1 MALRRSIVAGRAAVI
16 GLALAAAG
24 AGCGDAGR
32 AARAEY
38 AAGLSTSS
46 PPLVAFEAE
55 TAKVSLLLRNVG
67 RAGWDSRKTPPVL
80 LSYHVLDPALKT
92 VRFENRR
99 FALPAPVKPG
109 GQATLD
115 IEIKAPL
122 DAGEYRLE
130 FDLLREGVAWFKDGG
145 SKTLS
150 IPLTVRRRDWP
161 EDAREIGTG
170 AGNYTSFA
178 TDVPEFDAL
187 RRLIRITLRHNEAA
201 FAGRTGEIRGFAAG
215 GGYPQIWLRD
225 ANTILPASRWYYG
238 EAWLRT
244 WLEEHLAYQDAAGG
258 LRDWIDS
265 RGEADKNTTETDQET
280 SAVQAAAEIAALLG
294 PEWLRKSVAGVPV
307 IERLDRALRYVLAE
321 RFDRTLGL
329 VNGAHTIDWGDVDMN
344 DADQSAVY
352 VDADTHWT
360 ADIYDQAM
368 FYQAANALA
377 GMSKALGADERAAF
391 WTKQAAEIRRAADRA
406 LWQEGRGYYRVH
418 NHLDSLRHGFDE
430 DAMFAMGGNAAAVAA
445 GLAGPDKARRIFDE
459 ALRRQ
464 PEYGISTIGGAI
476 LPPYPGGVF
485 RHPMVD
491 EPYEYQNGGQWDWFG
506 GRLVAAMFR
515 DGRAVEARAKLLE
528 IARKAVA
535 NNGLYE
541 WDSPGG
547 EGRGSDFYSGSAGVL
562 AGALIGGYYGVA
574 LSRDGLTLTPRLGR
588 DNGRIHAYLPAAGKY
603 AAYEYVFD
611 KASPALTMAYASDVP
626 GPGVVR
632 ILNPFGEAGV
642 EAALDGAPAAFRKE
656 RIGGDEYLVFET
668 DLKPH
673 QLILRPKK
681 QKAGKDRGHVSVQ
694 MEKR

>member
-1 MALRRSIVAGRAAVI
+1 MTIRQPFVAGGAAVI
-16 GLALAAAG
+16 GLALAMAG
-24 AGCGDAGR
+24 AGCGGAGP
-32 AARAEY
+32 AARTEFAAEI
-38 AAGLSTSS
+38 ATAS
-46 PPLVAFEAE
+46 PALVAFEAE
-55 TAKVSLLLRNVG
+55 TAKLGILLRNVG
-67 RAGWDSRKTPPVL
+67 RAAWDSQRTPPVV
-80 LSYHVLDPALKT
+80 LSYHVLDPARKT
-92 VRFENRR
+92 VRFDNRR
-99 FALPAPVKPG
+99 FALPAPVAPG
-109 GQATLD
+109 GRATLD

-145 SKTLS
+145 SKTLEV
-150 IPLTVRRRDWP
+150 PLTVKCRGWP

-170 AGNYTSFA
+170 PGDYTTFA

-187 RRLIRITLRHNEAA
+187 RRLIRITLRHNEAT
-201 FAGRTGEIRGFAAG
+201 FAGRTGEISGFAAG

-244 WLEEHLAYQDAAGG
+244 WLEEHLAFQDAAGG
-258 LRDWIDS
+258 LRDWIDN

-280 SAVQAAAEIAALLG
+280 SAVQAAAEVAALLG
-294 PEWLRKSVAGVPV
+294 PDWLRKPVAGVPI

-352 VDADTHWT
+352 TDADTHWT

-391 WTKQAAEIRRAADRA
+391 WTKQATEIRRAADRV
-406 LWQEGRGYYRVH
+406 LWQASRGYYRVH
-418 NHLDSLRHGFDE
+418 NHLDDLRHDFDE

-445 GLAGPDKARRIFDE
+445 GLAGPDKERRIFDE

-547 EGRGSDFYSGSAGVL
+547 EGRGSDFYSGSAGAL

-574 LSRDGLTLTPRLGR
+574 LSRDGLTLAPRLGR
-588 DNGRIHAYLPAAGKY
+588 DNGRIHAHIPAAGRY
-603 AAYEYVFD
+603 AAYEYAFD
-611 KASPALTMAYASDVP
+611 EASPALTMTYASDVP
-626 GPGVVR
+626 GRGVVR
-632 ILNPFGEAGV
+632 VLNPFGAAELEAT
-642 EAALDGAPAAFRKE
+642 LDGAPATLRRE
-656 RIGGDEYLVFET
+656 RLDAGEDLVFRT
-668 DLKPH
+668 DFRLH
-673 QLILRPKK
+673 TLVIRPKK
-681 QKAGKDRGHVSVQ
+681 SG
-694 MEKR
+694 